1 MEFASSNQQLSCTYD
16 IGRQMKE
23 LRLRKGGNYERQKEA
38 AGTD

>member
-23 LRLRKGGNYERQKEA
+23 LRLRRVGIMNVKEA
-38 AGTD
+38 VGN